1 MKTKHSATI
10 SGFIACILAM
20 AVSGC
25 ISLKT
30 FPQAARGGDT
40 VALSVGSADG
50 MARANTTA
58 AFVSDS
64 APDAPVNLTPG
75 IRGIFRLYAD
85 KASSIYAG
93 GSNTRYVVST
103 SGHEPWVTIMV
114 VDLPQGLPSGPGEV
128 RVTTT
133 ATYPTIG
140 SHINDRPISL
150 EILPGTGVP
159 SNLAYEFGVG
169 SSMPGDLT
177 QVEALPYAQ
186 VMPVFPSGTTWPAY
200 GAIEM
205 KLHVPTSA
213 GTALDP
219 PQLRVLVDD
228 MSVSTSSSLNTTY
241 RHDDNQNLTVMLLSP
256 TGKLRYFES
265 RFSIIPLNDENQ
277 VISFVGTPTIISVR
291 YFDINGNQVA
301 GPLVSDFVVQLR

>member
-140 SHINDRPISL
+140 SHINDFPVSL
-150 EILPGTGVP
+150 EILPGTGV
-159 SNLAYEFGVG
+159 
-169 SSMPGDLT
+169 
-177 QVEALPYAQ
+177 
-186 VMPVFPSGTTWPAY
+186 
-200 GAIEM
+200 
-205 KLHVPTSA
+205 
-213 GTALDP
+213 
-219 PQLRVLVDD
+219 
-228 MSVSTSSSLNTTY
+228 
-241 RHDDNQNLTVMLLSP
+241 
-256 TGKLRYFES
+256 
-265 RFSIIPLNDENQ
+265 
-277 VISFVGTPTIISVR
+277 
-291 YFDINGNQVA
+291 
-301 GPLVSDFVVQLR
+301 